1 MGNNQS
7 CKCEFIGTINH
18 RLFINQNVHF
28 VQSNWVIFVPL
39 NLLVFKMFT
48 QDAYKLKSIGSLH
61 NQNNEQSWLTD
72 GSDLQRTVNACE
84 WRH

>member
-7 CKCEFIGTINH
+7 CKCEFMGTITH
-18 RLFINQNVHF
+18 RLLTNQNVHF

-39 NLLVFKMFT
+39 NLLLLNMLT
-48 QDAYKLKSIGSLH
+48 QDVYKLKSIGSLY

-72 GSDLQRTVNACE
+72 GKWTTKNS
-84 WRH
+84 